1 MTSKAEKSVEP
12 KSAVPSFSERL
23 SLAWGDDTPSDVLA
37 ILALDV
43 EWKIRMGVAANVR
56 APVGALNRLATDESE
71 SVRWWVAR
79 HRRTPQQTLAR
90 LSRDDSERVRSA
102 ALARFGAG
110 EAQGEPPAGI
120 PVLTAAQPGA

>member
-1 MTSKAEKSVEP
+1 MTSKSGKAGEP

-43 EWKIRMGVAANVR
+43 EWKIRMGVAANLR

-79 HRRTPQQTLAR
+79 HRRTPQPALAR
-90 LSRDDSERVRSA
+90 LSRDECERVRA
-102 ALARFGAG
+102 AAMARFGVGDGQDLAPG
-110 EAQGEPPAGI
+110 GI